1 VTNHVKR
8 LALAIAG
15 SKYDRPEAALPRLT
29 REQLES
35 QIRAYSPDAIAV
47 LKELKVI
54 AAEDGRPIH
63 SVMNLRTW
71 QDGETGHRDTEK
83 LIRIFIDEV
92 LEEKGNR

>member
-1 VTNHVKR
+1 MTNYIKR

-29 REQLES
+29 PEQLQS
-35 QIRAYSPDAIAV
+35 QIRAFSPDAIAV
-47 LKELKVI
+47 LKELRVI

-63 SVMNLRTW
+63 SVTNLRIW
-71 QDGETGHRDTEK
+71 QDSETGRRDTDD

-92 LEEKGNR
+92 LKY

>member
-1 VTNHVKR
+1 MTNYIKR

-29 REQLES
+29 REQLQS

-54 AAEDGRPIH
+54 AAEDSRK
-63 SVMNLRTW
+63 
-71 QDGETGHRDTEK
+71 DTDD

-92 LEEKGNR
+92 LKY

>member
-1 VTNHVKR
+1 MTNYIKR

-47 LKELKVI
+47 LKELRVI
-54 AAEDGRPIH
+54 ASENGR
-63 SVMNLRTW
+63 
-71 QDGETGHRDTEK
+71 RDTDD
-83 LIRIFIDEV
+83 LIRIFIDKM
-92 LEEKGNR
+92 LKY